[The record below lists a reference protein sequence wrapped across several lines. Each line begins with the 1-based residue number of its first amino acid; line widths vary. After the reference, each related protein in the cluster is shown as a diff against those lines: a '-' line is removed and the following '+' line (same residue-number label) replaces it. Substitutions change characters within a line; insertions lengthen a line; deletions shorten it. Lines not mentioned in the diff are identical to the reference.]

1 MNVGQKEVPVIIRET
16 LDQRDPASIENG
28 DAKYR
33 ESAVLIPFLREE
45 GEYKILFTKRTHKV
59 DDHKGQI
66 SFPGGGVEREDR
78 SFQDTALRETHEE
91 VGILPEDITVLGR
104 MDDARTLS
112 SNFLIHPFVG
122 HVPYPYEFVIN
133 QREVKRI
140 LLIPLNLFF
149 PGSPRADERGTVE
162 YEGRSYVGQTY
173 HYDGEVIWGATARLM
188 KTLIDLLGE
197 KIDLLV

>member
-1 MNVGQKEVPVIIRET
+1 LNVGQKEAPMVIRET
-16 LDQRDPASIENG
+16 LAQSDPVAIENR
-28 DAKYR
+28 DKRYR
-33 ESAVLIPFLREE
+33 ESAVLIPFLRDE
-45 GEYKILFTKRTHKV
+45 GRYKVLFTKRTHKV

-112 SNFLIHPFVG
+112 SNFVIHPFVG
-122 HVPYPYEFVIN
+122 HVSYPYEFVIN

-140 LLIPLNLFF
+140 LLIPLTLFL
-149 PGSPRADERGTVE
+149 PGSSRANERGSVE
-162 YEGRSYVGQTY
+162 YGGRSYVGQTY

-188 KTLIDLLGE
+188 RTLIDLLGE